1 MDLELHWYVSYVK
14 SCREKSA
21 ARSLTALGVEN
32 FLPVSTVKRKWSD
45 RIRLVERLLLPH
57 MIFIR
62 TNEIRRVELLKE
74 VDSLTRFMSKGGA
87 YNPVIIPDEQMK
99 AFRLMLEHS
108 PEEVDFVGTPLV
120 PGDRVIVVEGPL
132 AGLEC
137 ELLTINGSNKI
148 AIKMDWLGAS
158 VTEIDISSVKKL

>member
-21 ARSLTALGVEN
+21 ARSLDALGVET
-32 FLPVSTVKRKWSD
+32 FLPISIVKRRWSD
-45 RIRLVERLLLPH
+45 RIKLIEKLLLPH

-62 TNEIRRVELLKE
+62 TSESRRVELLKE
-74 VDSLTRFMSKGGA
+74 VDSLTRFMSKGGT
-87 YNPVIIPDEQMK
+87 YNPVIVPDEQMK
-99 AFRLMLEHS
+99 AFRFILERS
-108 PEEVDFVGTPLV
+108 SGEVDFIDAPLA
-120 PGDRVIVVEGPL
+120 PGDRVMVVEGPL

-158 VTEIDISSVKKL
+158 ITEIDISSVKKL